1 MATNINTTTR
11 ESRRRKIL
19 ERGSD
24 RLALIS
30 GRSRSIPSQSQDIP
44 VTDSFQ
50 PLNSHLH
57 RQDLTPQ
64 FTNNP
69 LPNCDDGEDS
79 YKLRTNDSV
88 SVVDAG
94 SRLNNIEPTLFT
106 PETITPSRTP
116 ASDVDK
122 SLASSTD
129 QRSSTQAAGG
139 MQLLEQLCSNR
150 LVTPSQISSAIAATE
165 SPRLFC
171 SVIVAVFVVL
181 SCLGFPLLGR
191 NTIKSI
197 ICFRP
202 LYLVLLTNLTLVLAQ
217 LIFNNQRGFT
227 RIVGENSD
235 IPSAKYDWAEQA
247 GNALEI
253 GLLMKKAL
261 DALVMDCSI
270 YSIIVVA
277 GFCILH

>member
-1 MATNINTTTR
+1 MATNINTAR

-19 ERGSD
+19 QRGSD

-30 GRSRSIPSQSQDIP
+30 ARSHSIPSQSQDIA
-44 VTDSFQ
+44 VTDFFQ
-50 PLNSHLH
+50 PLNSHFH
-57 RQDLTPQ
+57 RQDLTPHLSGQ
-64 FTNNP
+64 FTDKP
-69 LPNCDDGEDS
+69 LPNGDDGENS
-79 YKLRTNDSV
+79 SKLGTNDI
-88 SVVDAG
+88 VDAG
-94 SRLNNIEPTLFT
+94 SRVNNIEPTLFT
-106 PETITPSRTP
+106 PEAITPSRTP
-116 ASDVDK
+116 ASSDVDK

-129 QRSSTQAAGG
+129 QRSTTAAGG
-139 MQLLEQLCSNR
+139 LKLLEKLCSNR
-150 LVTPSQISSAIAATE
+150 LVTPSQISSAIAATK
-165 SPRLFC
+165 SSRLFC

-217 LIFNNQRGFT
+217 LLFNNQRGFT
-227 RIVGENSD
+227 RIVGD
-235 IPSAKYDWAEQA
+235 DTKYDWAEQA

-270 YSIIVVA
+270 YAIIVVA